1 MERLDLDRDPAVAPP
16 QRSVQTSRADPH
28 GRVEFSVA
36 FRRSSAPIWGMTRIR
51 SGLAITTRLAVLSAV
66 GVLVLTACSGS
77 RSQSTPAV
85 STSSSAPASS
95 NGPTATSRTTPTTAE
110 PNPQLVAAV
119 RAFWDLYLQLGARSA
134 PFNAPDTRAQLGR
147 RATGKELAKLYAV
160 FRGNAVA
167 GAVVKGTIDIAPK
180 VVRINGATAQVRDCY
195 DDKTGLYRVSDGKRI
210 DTDDPRRHQVL
221 MTFTRVGAIW
231 KVSAIKD
238 EGLGCT
244 V

>member
-1 MERLDLDRDPAVAPP
+1 
-16 QRSVQTSRADPH
+16 
-28 GRVEFSVA
+28 
-36 FRRSSAPIWGMTRIR
+36 MTRSR
-51 SGLAITTRLAVLSAV
+51 SAFSIATRLALLSAAALV
-66 GVLVLTACSGS
+66 VLPACSGS
-77 RSQSTPAV
+77 KSQSAPAV
-85 STSSSAPASS
+85 SASSSAPSSS
-95 NGPTATSRTTPTTAE
+95 NESTAASRATSTTIQ
-110 PNPQLVAAV
+110 PNTQLVAAV
-119 RAFWDLYLQLGARSA
+119 RAFWNLYLQVGARTG
-134 PFNAPDTRAQLGR
+134 PFNAADTRARLGQ

-160 FRGNAVA
+160 FQGNAVA
-167 GAVVKGTIDIAPK
+167 GTVVKGTIDIAPK
-180 VVRINGATAQVRDCY
+180 VVSITGTTAQVRDCY